1 MVQETPNL
9 IPFPQTAQSQQMLVR
24 DALALGC
31 EKAKIIQ
38 TRHISVGHWVQL
50 QCQYGC
56 KHFGKF
62 FTCPPYSPSSSET
75 AEILADYDKALLIQ
89 SHEGS
94 NPIEVGLAL
103 EKSFKHKGFYKAFA
117 LNSRPC
123 NLCETCSIDT
133 LCKYPEKARPTLQA
147 CGIDLNQTLLANNWE
162 GTGGPISPCSE
173 NSNIGLIL
181 LH

>member
-9 IPFPQTAQSQQMLVR
+9 IRFPQSQQTQQMLVSQ
-24 DALALGC
+24 ALKLGC
-31 EKAKIIQ
+31 EKAKLIQ
-38 TRHISVGHWVQL
+38 TKHISVGHWVHL

-56 KHFGKF
+56 QHFGKL
-62 FTCPPYSPSSSET
+62 FTCPPCSPSTSET

-89 SHEGS
+89 AHKGS

-103 EKSFKHKGFYKAFA
+103 EENFRHKGFYKAFA

-123 NLCETCSIDT
+123 NLCEKCSIDT
-133 LCKYPEKARPTLQA
+133 FCKYPEKARPTIQA
-147 CGIDLNQTLLANNWE
+147 CGIDLNQTLLANDW
-162 GTGGPISPCSE
+162 GDHGPLRPCSDS
-173 NSNIGLIL
+173 SNIGLIL